1 MYDFAGEVNFGVPN
15 VSSMCC
21 PPGGDIRGGCCRAR
35 RIFAPEWSD
44 SVKEGLYTHYWEDFE
59 VGTRYPT
66 LTRLITL
73 EDHLAFCKL
82 VGYEVPLFLDED
94 YARTTP
100 YGGRICPSHLIMSFT
115 TAMTGHLF
123 ARSVLGLLAIERARF
138 LAPVRPGDTIRTEV
152 EVVDKKLTSAEGRGI
167 VTFRD
172 HVYNQRDELVFQN
185 DKITLIKR
193 RPAAQ

>member
-1 MYDFAGEVNFGVPN
+1 MKNKPHN
-15 VSSMCC
+15 
-21 PPGGDIRGGCCRAR
+21 
-35 RIFAPEWSD
+35 
-44 SVKEGLYTHYWEDFE
+44 HYWEEFE
-59 VGTRYPT
+59 IGVRYPT

-82 VGYEVPLFLDED
+82 VGYEVPLFLDEQ
-94 YARTTP
+94 YARTTS

-123 ARSVLGLLAIERARF
+123 SNSVLGLLALERARF

-152 EVVDKKLTSAEGRGI
+152 EVVDKKTTKDASRGI

-185 DKITLIKR
+185 DKIALIRR
-193 RPAAQ
+193 RPAA